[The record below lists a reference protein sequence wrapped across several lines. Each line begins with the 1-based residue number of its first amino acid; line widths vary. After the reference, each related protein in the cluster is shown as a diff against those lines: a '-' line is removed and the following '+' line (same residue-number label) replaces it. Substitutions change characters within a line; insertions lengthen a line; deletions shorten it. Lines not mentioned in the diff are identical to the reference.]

1 MKTKKIFRT
10 LLPCLLLGGTL
21 CSCRPHYYLP
31 GGNHRR
37 KPAQNCGCPSFSQHT
52 PLIPGTPEF
61 QPLHGNQPV
70 YAHFLPVGDVPHAD
84 ERR

>member
-37 KPAQNCGCPSFSQHT
+37 KPDKNCGCPSFSQRT
-52 PLIPGTPEF
+52 PLFPGTPRF
-61 QPLHGNQPV
+61 QPLHGNQPMH
-70 YAHFLPVGDVPHAD
+70 AHLLSAGNVPHAD